1 MSAKPEA
8 DAAVKAPAKSKKL
21 LIIVGG
27 ALLILAIA
35 GGGAYMYV
43 SKQRAAAAEEEGAD
57 AAEAS
62 PKEEHAAPKA
72 PPVYLPLDNMV
83 VNLSDPG
90 GERVA
95 QVGVIL
101 ETTDAK
107 ASDAVKAYL
116 PTIRSGVLLLVSRRT
131 SQELLTPAGKE
142 QLAKDILAEALRP
155 FGGAPSHD
163 ESPAPAKKP
172 KSKAK
177 AKDAHAEMPVRGVL
191 FSSFIVQ

>member
-1 MSAKPEA
+1 VSAKPEA
-8 DAAVKAPAKSKKL
+8 DAATKAPAKSKKL
-21 LIIVGG
+21 LIIGG
-27 ALLILAIA
+27 AVLLILALA

-43 SKQRAAAAEEEGAD
+43 SKQRAAAEEEAD

-62 PKEEHAAPKA
+62 PKEEHAAPKT

-116 PTIRSGVLLLVSRRT
+116 PTIRSGVLLLISRRT
-131 SQELLTPAGKE
+131 AEELLTPAGKE
-142 QLAKDILAEALRP
+142 QLAKDIFAEALRP
-155 FGGAPSHD
+155 FGGAPSH
-163 ESPAPAKKP
+163 EENPAPVKKS

-177 AKDAHAEMPVRGVL
+177 AKDAPAEMPVRGVL